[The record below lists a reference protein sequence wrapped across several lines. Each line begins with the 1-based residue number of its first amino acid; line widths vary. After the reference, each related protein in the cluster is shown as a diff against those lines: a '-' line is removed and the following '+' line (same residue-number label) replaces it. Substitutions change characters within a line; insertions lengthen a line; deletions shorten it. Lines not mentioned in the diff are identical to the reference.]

1 MNFEKLHQFI
11 LSEMRMAQ
19 VYQPVMLIELL
30 RNNGQASVKQIAQA
44 ILDKDPTQIEYFSE
58 IVKNMVGRVL
68 TKNRGITEKHGDN
81 YHLIGADQL
90 TKDQVDE
97 LIQLCQQKIEE
108 FEQKR
113 GDAVW
118 SHRKRGHRPVSGSIR
133 YEVLSRAK
141 FRCELCGIS
150 AEEKNLEVDHILPQS
165 LGGKDDIANYQALC
179 YSCNAAKRN
188 TDSTDF
194 RLFKSLYE
202 HRKEDCLFCN
212 IQTNER
218 TRIVAENELAY
229 VIRDGFPVTPGHTL
243 IIPKRHAVDYFE
255 LVQSEVH
262 AINALMHEQKKQLIL
277 DDTSI
282 EGFNIGMNCGE
293 VAGQTIF
300 HCHVHL
306 IPRRRGDV
314 ENPRG
319 GVRHVIAGKGFYEV
333 QE

>member
-1 MNFEKLHQFI
+1 
-11 LSEMRMAQ
+11 MRMAQ

-30 RNNGQASVKQIAQA
+30 RNNGKASVTQIAKA
-44 ILDKDPTQIEYFSE
+44 ILDRDPTQIEYFSE

-68 TKNRGITEKHGDN
+68 TKNRGITDKQGDF
-81 YHLIGADQL
+81 YRLIGAEQL
-90 TKDQVDE
+90 SSDE
-97 LIQLCQQKIEE
+97 VQSLIDLCQQKIDE

-113 GDAVW
+113 GDTVW
-118 SHRKRGHRPVSGSIR
+118 SHRKRGHRPVSGSVR

-141 FRCELCGIS
+141 FRCELCGIP
-150 AEEKNLEVDHILPQS
+150 ADEKNLEVDHIHPKS
-165 LGGKDDIANYQALC
+165 LGGKDDLANYQALC

-202 HRKEDCLFCN
+202 HRQENCLFCS
-212 IQTNER
+212 IQSDDR
-218 TRIVAENELAY
+218 KRIVAENELAY
-229 VIRDGFPVTPGHTL
+229 AIRDGFPVTEGHTL
-243 IIPKRHAVDYFE
+243 LIPKRHTPDYFG

-262 AINALMHEQKKQLIL
+262 AINALMTEQKNLLSLI
-277 DDTSI
+277 DSSI

-293 VAGQTIF
+293 VAGQTVF

-306 IPRRRGDV
+306 IPRRKGDV

-319 GVRHVIAGKGFYEV
+319 GVRHVIAGKGHYDELRLAPTNSDR
-333 QE
+333 